1 MKPVKKHYLVEI
13 NIPNP
18 TAGQRIYLGDIP
30 ELRNVTTEQM
40 ESYNSGIL
48 SFSPAQNPVVNQTGG
63 SNVVVTLVESSTEDI
78 YQLPYNSLTKSLNG
92 GDVTEYQN
100 KRFNLPKS
108 YITLLG
114 TASLNAGD
122 SVVLSFYYY

>member
-1 MKPVKKHYLVEI
+1 MEI

-48 SFSPAQNPVVNQTGG
+48 SFSPAQNAVVNQTGG
-63 SNVVVTLVESSTEDI
+63 SNVVVTLVEASTEDI

-100 KRFNLPKS
+100 KKFNLPKS

-114 TASLNAGD
+114 TASLSAGQ
-122 SVVLSFYYY
+122 SVVLSFYYH